1 MSKRIILADDEA
13 HVLDVLS
20 MKLKRAGFEVET
32 ASDGARALEMC
43 KQQPPD
49 LLITDCQMPVMDG
62 LELCGKLREDP
73 ATGRIPT
80 VMLTAREFEISA
92 DDARKRGIEHLVPKP
107 FSPRQIL
114 ELAGKVL
121 SGGSD
126 AVAVKVQPEP
136 NQQPGT
142 GDPTGVLVEVYNQVR
157 DRAVQLNINATLWDL
172 RGRRHEDH
180 FCNSLCSKLCGSQA
194 GCGQAA
200 QAAAE
205 QALAE
210 GKPCSRLLENEQCAV
225 LALPVEVE
233 GRSAGLISLSVPLT
247 GPADGVR
254 VRQLMESCALSESEA
269 QDLVKRSCTFSAAQA
284 DGVLSML
291 SWVVQ
296 GQQEVAQRGRQVK
309 NLSSNL
315 SLTYEELDLV
325 YQLSS
330 AVRVTK
336 DPQTFLR
343 GVLDRLLEVLDMGGA
358 AVVVY
363 PHSGDQDE
371 QVLVAGHLEI
381 SQQQVQALAA
391 GQIAPN
397 LAGEKTSWICN
408 DFAAAGDAPV
418 DSNIKQVLAARM
430 DGGEGS
436 LGMVL
441 CFNRAQNDFDSVDA
455 KLITSVAAQ
464 CATFLSNQRLYS
476 DLEELFWGVLRALTA
491 SIDAKDAYTGQHSD
505 RVAELSQAVARG
517 LGLDEKQ
524 CEDIYLAGM
533 LHDIGKIGVPEA
545 ILRKPGRLD
554 DEEFAELKKHPH
566 LGGKILEGI
575 RQLEGVVEGIVSHH
589 ERPDGRGY
597 PKGLSGE
604 DIPIAGRIIAM
615 ADSFDAMTSNR
626 PYRDALSMDVV
637 LEEIR
642 KGSGSQFDEKVVE
655 VVMSL
660 DLDAYRE

>member
-32 ASDGARALEMC
+32 ASDGARALELC
-43 KQQPPD
+43 KRQPPD

-62 LELCGKLREDP
+62 LELCRQLRQDP
-73 ATGRIPT
+73 ATEQVPA
-80 VMLTAREFEISA
+80 VMLTAREFEISQA
-92 DDARKRGIEHLVPKP
+92 DAQERGIAHLVPKP
-107 FSPRQIL
+107 FSPREIL

-121 SGGSD
+121 SDGSQ

-136 NQQPGT
+136 NQQPGS
-142 GDPTGVLVEVYNQVR
+142 GDPTSVLVEVYTQVR
-157 DRAVQLNINATLWDL
+157 DRAAQLNINATLWDL
-172 RGRRHEDH
+172 HGTRHQED
-180 FCNSLCSKLCGSQA
+180 FRNPLCAKLCGEQSA
-194 GCGQAA
+194 CGQAA
-200 QAAAE
+200 RDAVE
-205 QALAE
+205 QVLAE
-210 GKPCSRLLENEQCAV
+210 GKPCSRFFENDQCAI
-225 LALPVEVE
+225 LALPVEIE
-233 GRSAGLISLSVPLT
+233 ERTAGVISLSVPLT
-247 GPADGVR
+247 GAADAVR
-254 VRQLMESCALSESEA
+254 VRRLMESCALSESEA
-269 QDLVKRSCTFSAAQA
+269 QALVGRNCTFSAAQA

-296 GQQEVAQRGRQVK
+296 GHQELAQRGRQVK

-325 YQLSS
+325 YQLSA

-336 DPQTFLR
+336 DPETFLR
-343 GVLDRLLEVLDMGGA
+343 NVLDRLLEVLDMGAA

-363 PHSGDQDE
+363 PHSGAESE
-371 QVLVAGHLEI
+371 QVLLAGSLEI
-381 SQQQVQALAA
+381 SQQQVQALASA
-391 GQIAPN
+391 QIAPN
-397 LAGEKTSWICN
+397 LAGQRPSWICN
-408 DFAAAGDAPV
+408 DFAAAGETPIDA
-418 DSNIKQVLAARM
+418 SIRQVLAARM
-430 DGGEGS
+430 DGGDGV

-464 CATFLSNQRLYS
+464 CATFLSNQRLYA

-505 RVAELSQAVARG
+505 RVAELSQAIARG

-554 DEEFAELKKHPH
+554 DDEFAELKKHPG
-566 LGGKILEGI
+566 LGGQILQGI

-626 PYRDALSMDVV
+626 PYRDALAMDVV

-655 VVMSL
+655 VMLSL
-660 DLDAYRE
+660 DLEAYRE